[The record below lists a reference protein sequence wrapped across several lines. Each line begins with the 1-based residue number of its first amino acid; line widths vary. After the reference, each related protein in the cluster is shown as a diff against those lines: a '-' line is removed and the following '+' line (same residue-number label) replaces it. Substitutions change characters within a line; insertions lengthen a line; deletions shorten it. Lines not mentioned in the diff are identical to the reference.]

1 MGAKTLALTLADFQW
16 MSWYF
21 FVVVYV
27 SFFPVKIVHRNF
39 RLFVLDI
46 TASPWLTLNFKIFEW
61 FLRPFNAINK
71 HERKNKLLL
80 CIKWDCISIFH
91 SGLLTYISTIMK
103 FVRRYCRI
111 RPFYFLKQRNHI
123 SEWVFFILRWGT
135 DFNGWLWYHHFLYIL
150 WLLAPIIWLTFVI
163 YLYSYREDGNETVK
177 WKEISIHYWRYDK
190 QLV

>member
-123 SEWVFFILRWGT
+123 SEWVFLILRWRT
-135 DFNGWLWYHHFLYIL
+135 DFNGLLWYHHFLYIMIISSNNMTHICHL
-150 WLLAPIIWLTFVI
+150 FIFIPRRWERNRQMEGNFNSLLTI
-163 YLYSYREDGNETVK
+163 R
-177 WKEISIHYWRYDK
+177 
-190 QLV
+190 